1 MTYGTALG
9 GYISLFVR
17 LTIWV
22 IALAQIWAVFYEPK
36 YVETKFLDK
45 LTAPNDVV
53 YNVTYDQGFPAFQ
66 IITKVDGET
75 FDGTEG
81 HKLLYNN
88 ETMFEFYFLNREDS
102 SKEIDKIPTIAC

>member
-45 LTAPNDVV
+45 LSAPNDVV
-53 YNVTYDQGFPAFQ
+53 YSIPYDQGFAAFQ
-66 IITKVDGET
+66 ILTILDGET
-75 FDGTEG
+75 SDDDGNTEG
-81 HKLLYNN
+81 N
-88 ETMFEFYFLNREDS
+88 
-102 SKEIDKIPTIAC
+102 

>member
-1 MTYGTALG
+1 MKKCRKFGRSQDNFGKRVQINYRGSMTYGTALG

-45 LTAPNDVV
+45 L
-53 YNVTYDQGFPAFQ
+53 
-66 IITKVDGET
+66 
-75 FDGTEG
+75 
-81 HKLLYNN
+81 
-88 ETMFEFYFLNREDS
+88 
-102 SKEIDKIPTIAC
+102 